1 MGFGCGE
8 EGGRGRDDCI
18 RSEVGWDVTFWG
30 YPAGYPKLGAGG
42 GVVARGACLP
52 PAQCTC
58 NFLSHIGGEQGWGLR
73 GRGEDPKTA
82 PSDRCE
88 ALIGK

>member
-1 MGFGCGE
+1 MGC
-8 EGGRGRDDCI
+8 
-18 RSEVGWDVTFWG
+18 DVLGVSSWV
-30 YPAGYPKLGAGG
+30 PQAGVVKLGAGG